1 MRQILLLFILLF
13 AGYLASAQ
21 NARGKMRDFS
31 DSSVIA
37 DVLVTNISLKT
48 KASSDRTGSFSIR
61 ANSFDTLVFSIAG
74 YAQDTLLVDDDFF
87 KQEID
92 IFIRRKATE
101 LKTVVV
107 QADRYRQ
114 DSLEAR
120 ERYNEIAAGKEKVLM
135 RNHGNGFG
143 VTFSPFTYLSKKEK
157 DKRQLLKR
165 EKREEEAA
173 YVNYRFSRSKVI
185 QLTGLGG
192 DSLQTFMIRYRPS
205 YEFCK
210 KASEEDIT
218 LHINASLKAFLR
230 REEQEK

>member
-1 MRQILLLFILLF
+1 MRQILPLFILLF

-74 YAQDTLLVDDDFF
+74 YAQDTLLVDDVFF

-101 LKTVVV
+101 LKTVVVV

-143 VTFSPFTYLSKKEK
+143 VTLSPFSYLSKKEK

-173 YVNYRFSRSKVI
+173 YVNYRFSRTKVI
-185 QLTGLGG
+185 QLTGLSG

-210 KASEEDIT
+210 KASEEDMT

-230 REEQEK
+230 REE